1 MVPKSKKV
9 LSTALEA
16 IDGYLVTHFRDHL
29 EPLLS
34 FLSKQ
39 QRVVPLSEISE
50 NFAFSQIYPWHLVS
64 ACDWLE
70 RKGHLEKLS
79 APFQLTK
86 RSQEDVEEPAY
97 FMDSALT

>member
-1 MVPKSKKV
+1 MIEHGHPQVSIVRQCELLKLSRSSVYYVPREQCQED
-9 LSTALEA
+9 LDLMYQ
-16 IDGYLVTHFRDHL
+16 IDQQHL
-29 EPLLS
+29 ETPYYGS
-34 FLSKQ
+34 RKM
-39 QRVVPLSEISE
+39 RV
-50 NFAFSQIYPWHLVS
+50 H
-64 ACDWLE
+64 LE